1 MLTRLTNSQ
10 KKTLFCSIWAIW
22 SDQNKALHEGL
33 HQTVLKTVQ
42 FIQKYL
48 GEWERDNSILLGQ
61 RIEEERW
68 RPSKGN
74 TAIQWGI
81 ERGFRQVE
89 IEGDALSIIKKFQN
103 NEEDKSVLRAY
114 ILDIKELSKSFE
126 DCRFKKNPMEKVW
139 EHSVEREASR
149 TKTGRKVMA
158 IIKESLG
165 EWFCDPLFSMQKKRL
180 GLLTK
185 LGIGDI
191 EKGTG
196 SFRKAFIL
204 FLGLIL

>member
-126 DCRFKKNPMEKVW
+126 DCRFKKS
-139 EHSVEREASR
+139 SVEGDRIRWKRSGSIQWRGKLREPKLTRSFDKVGHR
-149 TKTGRKVMA
+149 GHRK
-158 IIKESLG
+158 
-165 EWFCDPLFSMQKKRL
+165 
-180 GLLTK
+180 
-185 LGIGDI
+185 GDWV
-191 EKGTG
+191 
-196 SFRKAFIL
+196 F
-204 FLGLIL
+204 